1 MSAIRTNGSSVKTHS
16 NVLRKLLS
24 SPYARLP
31 KSCLECRRRKKS
43 CEGGVPGCD
52 NCQKRGTVHLCKYG
66 DERDE
71 MELRDISGNMNGERS
86 PTMRES
92 FSYEGSES
100 SQTLPRHS
108 SFHSSPSPL
117 QDTSRLERLSN
128 AAIEGGRMESNQVID
143 GVVQSTDEEDRTMQ
157 FTDPVEP
164 NAIIRNRDCMPK
176 WRNHLQSSQS
186 SLPTKWQADQLI
198 NLHRQYLS
206 FGGLM
211 LLDDENLTKKVY
223 FTLEQTNGSQTVED
237 EEELSM
243 NVNDADASHIALV
256 LVICASALSMLPV
269 SLTFPITIGTSINT
283 NDNERLADVW
293 TQLAVE
299 YFDQGDLYRRPKFES
314 FEALVI
320 YEYNL
325 IKIGNRY
332 SMIHR
337 LDTAVRIGRIL
348 GLDRLGSADDDQ
360 RRWDNLDK
368 GRQTSPVS
376 SSQYTS
382 DVQRHDQTTN
392 RLVSNVPLN
401 TFASG
406 EWASRTFAARDHRRR
421 ECGRSFWTLLTMR
434 DWNSGPQAGG
444 TYNIHS
450 STFTTQWPKVSLVRT
465 WKHSQNSCSH
475 KELGNNITN
484 DVEES
489 EPWPYLASAAESF
502 RQFIDLSG
510 EAAVYNE
517 DMRYEDMLKLDKSL
531 MDLLDRRPEW
541 IRPETGASRWRF
553 GIHSSSGKD
562 ECKEEIE
569 IRYKYVPSFQ
579 SHMDQCCSLMNLL
592 SSTLWHK
599 LFIIHRPFLSR
610 SLSKPDVYGLTQH
623 RTIYGALLLLECC
636 NQYTEESNTT
646 VLLFRL
652 QHAAIALISMLLL
665 QGAMFP
671 NARRRE
677 AASRATL
684 AAASERSGANLS
696 TSSLSFDSLRIHKG
710 LSFAIQALKTH
721 GQKSTVRREGNNASN
736 GVFHGLGDALEQ
748 LLNTAGRL
756 EWRQRRANSRKSNMN
771 VASQNG
777 PETLTS
783 PSDAAL
789 MQSRSTAPVGTNVA
803 ISTDPISGNRLQSID
818 MASPATNFSSNLSHT
833 PSTNELMQNQSISQ
847 LDQDLFRLLGEQYP
861 SQIGGGGNGE
871 NNGQFLNS
879 HELPT
884 RSNVASTQLPLND
897 GILPERP
904 PWVQEDLWQ
913 SIFDTLNNWNV

>member
-1 MSAIRTNGSSVKTHS
+1 MSTIRPNGSSLRNHS
-16 NVLRKLLS
+16 NALRRLLS

-31 KSCLECRRRKKS
+31 KSCIECRRRKKS

-52 NCQKRGTVHLCKYG
+52 NCQKRGTVHLCRYG

-71 MELRDISGNMNGERS
+71 MQPENVAEQTNGEDQSMIHESTPYKRS
-86 PTMRES
+86 PM
-92 FSYEGSES
+92 
-100 SQTLPRHS
+100 
-108 SFHSSPSPL
+108 

-128 AAIEGGRMESNQVID
+128 AAIEGGRLEQNPTV
-143 GVVQSTDEEDRTMQ
+143 DRTNEGDRAMQ
-157 FTDPVEP
+157 FNDPVEP
-164 NAIIRNRDCMPK
+164 NVVHHNRDCLPK
-176 WRNHLQSSQS
+176 WRSHLVASRSK
-186 SLPTKWQADQLI
+186 LPTKWQADQLI
-198 NLHRQYLS
+198 TLHRQYLS

-211 LLDDENLTKKVY
+211 MLDDENLTENVY
-223 FTLEQTNGSQTVED
+223 FNFQQPGGAQTVED
-237 EEELSM
+237 EEEFSM
-243 NVNDADASHIALV
+243 NVNDADASSIALV

-269 SLTFPITIGTSINT
+269 SLTFPITIGSTLNT
-283 NDNERLADVW
+283 NHNERIADVW

-299 YFDQGDLYRRPKFES
+299 YFDQGDLYRIPKFES
-314 FEALVI
+314 FEALVL

-325 IKIGNRY
+325 LNVGNRY

-337 LDTAVRIGRIL
+337 LDIAVRIGRIL

-360 RRWDNLDK
+360 TRWDKLDRDK
-368 GRQTSPVS
+368 HASPTS
-376 SSQYTS
+376 SSQHAS
-382 DVQRHDQTTN
+382 DVQRHDRTTN
-392 RLVSNVPLN
+392 KLVSTVPLN

-406 EWASRTFAARDHRRR
+406 DWASRTFAARDHHKR
-421 ECGRSFWTLLTMR
+421 ECGRSLWNLLAFR

-444 TYNIHS
+444 TYNINP
-450 STFTTQWPKVSLVRT
+450 STFTTQWPQVRLVRT
-465 WKHSQNSCSH
+465 WKHSHLSCPHRQS
-475 KELGNNITN
+475 GNNGTS

-489 EPWPYLASAAESF
+489 DPWPYLGNASEIF
-502 RQFIDLSG
+502 RRFIDLSG
-510 EAAVYNE
+510 EAAAYNE
-517 DMRYEDMLKLDKSL
+517 DMHYDDMLKLDKML

-553 GIHSSSGKD
+553 GIQTTSGKD

-569 IRYKYVPSFQ
+569 IRWKYIPTFK

-610 SLSKPDVYGLTQH
+610 SLSQPDVYGLTQH
-623 RTIYGALLLLECC
+623 RTIYGALLLLECS

-677 AASRATL
+677 AASRTTL
-684 AAASERSGANLS
+684 AVNGETGSNVAP
-696 TSSLSFDSLRIHKG
+696 SSLSFDSLRIHKG
-710 LSFAIQALKTH
+710 LSFAIQALKSH
-721 GQKSTVRREGNNASN
+721 GQRSAIHREGVVASG

-756 EWRQRRANSRKSNMN
+756 EWRQRRASTRKSNVN
-771 VASQNG
+771 TTSQHG
-777 PETLTS
+777 QAESFTL
-783 PSDAAL
+783 PSDASL
-789 MQSRSTAPVGTNVA
+789 LHSRSDPPVGTNPTL
-803 ISTDPISGNRLQSID
+803 SNPIPVNGLQSIG
-818 MASPATNFSSNLSHT
+818 MTSPATNFSGTVSHT

-847 LDQDLFRLLGEQYP
+847 LDQDLFRLLGGQVP
-861 SQIGGGGNGE
+861 LQTGGNNGE
-871 NNGQFLNS
+871 YNMQLLNA
-879 HELPT
+879 HEPPT
-884 RSNVASTQLPLND
+884 KSNIAPTQLPLND

>member
-1 MSAIRTNGSSVKTHS
+1 MSTARTNGSSLRAHS
-16 NVLRKLLS
+16 NALRKLLS

-31 KSCLECRRRKKS
+31 KSCIECRRRKKS

-71 MELRDISGNMNGERS
+71 MEDSELSRQINDEDQPVIHEYAHS
-86 PTMRES
+86 P
-92 FSYEGSES
+92 
-100 SQTLPRHS
+100 QH
-108 SFHSSPSPL
+108 
-117 QDTSRLERLSN
+117 DTSRLERLSN
-128 AAIEGGRMESNQVID
+128 AAIESGRLGQNPIGDSTID
-143 GVVQSTDEEDRTMQ
+143 EDRAMQ

-164 NAIIRNRDCMPK
+164 STVLYNRDCMPK
-176 WRNHLQSSQS
+176 WRSHLMASRSK
-186 SLPTKWQADQLI
+186 LPTKWQADQLI
-198 NLHRQYLS
+198 TLHRQYLS

-211 LLDDENLTKKVY
+211 MLDDENLTENVY
-223 FTLEQTNGSQTVED
+223 FYSQQPGGVQTAED

-243 NVNDADASHIALV
+243 NVNDADASSIALV

-269 SLTFPITIGTSINT
+269 SLTFPITIGSSLST
-283 NDNERLADVW
+283 NDNEKIADVW

-314 FEALVI
+314 FEALVL

-325 IKIGNRY
+325 LNGGNRY

-337 LDTAVRIGRIL
+337 LDIAVRIGRIL

-360 RRWDNLDK
+360 KRWDKIDRDK
-368 GRQTSPVS
+368 HASPSS
-376 SSQYTS
+376 SSQYAS
-382 DVQRHDQTTN
+382 DVQRHDRTTDK
-392 RLVSNVPLN
+392 LVSTVPLN

-406 EWASRTFAARDHRRR
+406 DWASSTFAARDHRKR
-421 ECGRSFWTLLTMR
+421 ECGRSLWSLLTFR

-444 TYNIHS
+444 TYNTHP

-465 WKHSQNSCSH
+465 WRHSPHSCSH
-475 KELGNNITN
+475 GQVGNDSTN
-484 DVEES
+484 NVEES
-489 EPWPYLASAAESF
+489 DPWPYLGNASESF
-502 RQFIDLSG
+502 RRFIDLSG

-517 DMRYEDMLKLDKSL
+517 DMRYEDMLKLDKLL
-531 MDLLDRRPEW
+531 MDLLDSRPEW

-553 GIHSSSGKD
+553 GIQTTSGKD

-569 IRYKYVPSFQ
+569 IRWKYIPTFK

-610 SLSKPDVYGLTQH
+610 SLSQPDVYGLTQH

-677 AASRATL
+677 AASRTTL
-684 AAASERSGANLS
+684 SINDELGANVS
-696 TSSLSFDSLRIHKG
+696 PSSLSFDSLRIHKG
-710 LSFAIQALKTH
+710 LSFAIQALKSH
-721 GQKSTVRREGNNASN
+721 GQKSAIRRDGVIASN

-756 EWRQRRANSRKSNMN
+756 EWRQRRANSRKSNIHATSERGQPDSFTLLSDTTHIQNRSDPPVTMN
-771 VASQNG
+771 S
-777 PETLTS
+777 TLS
-783 PSDAAL
+783 
-789 MQSRSTAPVGTNVA
+789 
-803 ISTDPISGNRLQSID
+803 DPIPVNAIPSID
-818 MASPATNFSSNLSHT
+818 MTSPATNFSGTLSHT

-847 LDQDLFRLLGEQYP
+847 LDQDLFRLLGGQFP
-861 SQIGGGGNGE
+861 SQTGGVNGE
-871 NNGQFLNS
+871 LNMHLPS
-879 HELPT
+879 SYELPT
-884 RSNVASTQLPLND
+884 KSNIAPTQLPLND